1 MKKMLVFLLAFLL
14 PILSAMPAAAE
25 NKLPDEVIWNRWYQD
40 ERARLTVGTVTPME
54 GRFFTNLWGGTASDK
69 KI

>member
-54 GRFFTNLWGGTASDK
+54 GRLR
-69 KI
+69 

>member
-25 NKLPDEVIWNRWYQD
+25 NRKRAAMREVRKN
-40 ERARLTVGTVTPME
+40 
-54 GRFFTNLWGGTASDK
+54 
-69 KI
+69 